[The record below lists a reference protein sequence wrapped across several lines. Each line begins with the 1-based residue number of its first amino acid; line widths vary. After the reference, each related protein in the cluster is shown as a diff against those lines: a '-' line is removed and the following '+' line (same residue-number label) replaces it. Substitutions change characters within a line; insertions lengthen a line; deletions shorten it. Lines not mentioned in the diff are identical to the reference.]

1 MTGQITDRPPSGA
14 PSGRV
19 AGFLR
24 AHFGGLPHLYWV
36 VWSGILVSRAG
47 TMVVPFL
54 TLYLTDQRA
63 MSVTWAG
70 AVVTALG
77 LGSTCS
83 QLVGGFLS
91 DLWGRRATF
100 ATGPVAAGAALLALG
115 YVRGLA
121 AILATAFLAGLCLQ
135 LYQPASGAIVADAVK
150 KEDRPRA
157 YGLLYWAVN
166 VGFSVA
172 SVLGGVLAQR
182 GFLWLFWIDAVT
194 CVLFGL
200 LVWWR
205 LPADTP
211 RPEQGTRQP
220 PGSYREVL
228 RDRVMVA
235 YVLLLLL
242 HASVQFQVGSTL
254 PLAMV
259 DSGLTAADYGFAVA
273 VNGVL
278 VVVVQPLLIKW
289 LSRRDHSAVIAC
301 GVLLMGTGF
310 GLGAWMSSLAGYAVT
325 VVIWTAGEITVAAVV
340 QTIVADLAPEHLR
353 GRYNGLFGAA
363 YALAAVVAPAAGTQL
378 YAHAGP
384 TTLWATCFGVCAL
397 VAAGQWGLGRA
408 IRERSAPQADDENRV
423 KEPLDHD

>member
-1 MTGQITDRPPSGA
+1 MTDRPPSGA

-340 QTIVADLAPEHLR
+340 QTIVADLAPDNLR

-408 IRERSAPQADDENRV
+408 IRERSAPQADDETRV

>member
-1 MTGQITDRPPSGA
+1 MAEPSTERPEGGA
-14 PSGRV
+14 PPGRLV
-19 AGFLR
+19 AFLR
-24 AHFGGLPHLYWV
+24 AHFGGLPHVYWV

-54 TLYLTDQRA
+54 TLYLTDQRG
-63 MSVTWAG
+63 MSVGWAG
-70 AVVTALG
+70 SVVTMLG

-115 YVRGLA
+115 YVRGLPATLA
-121 AILATAFLAGLCLQ
+121 AAFVAGLCLQ
-135 LYQPASGAIVADAVK
+135 LYQPASGAIVADTVP
-150 KEDRPRA
+150 KEHRARA

-166 VGFSVA
+166 VGFSIA

-194 CVLFGL
+194 CVVFGL
-200 LVWWR
+200 LIWWR
-205 LPADTP
+205 LPPDDVDGAKGDA
-211 RPEQGTRQP
+211 RPAG
-220 PGSYREVL
+220 GYREVL
-228 RDRVMVA
+228 RDRVMVS
-235 YVLLLLL
+235 YVVLLLL

-259 DSGLTAADYGFAVA
+259 DSGLTPADYGLAVA
-273 VNGVL
+273 VNGIL
-278 VVVVQPLLIKW
+278 VVVVQPLVVRR
-289 LSRRDHSAVIAC
+289 LSEQDRSNVIAC

-310 GLGAWMSSLAGYAVT
+310 GLGAFMSSLPGYAFT
-325 VVIWTAGEITVAAVV
+325 VVIWTAGEITIAAVV
-340 QTIVADLAPEHLR
+340 QTVVADLAPEHLR

-363 YALAAVVAPAAGTQL
+363 YALAAVVAPAGGTQL

-384 TTLWATCFGVCAL
+384 TALWATCFGLCSL
-397 VAAGQWGLGRA
+397 VAAGQWALGRA
-408 IRERSAPQADDENRV
+408 VRARGTTQQLAETA
-423 KEPLDHD
+423 KE

>member
-1 MTGQITDRPPSGA
+1 MTDRPPDSA

-24 AHFGGLPHLYWV
+24 AHFGGLPHIYWV

-63 MSVTWAG
+63 MSVSWAG

-121 AILATAFLAGLCLQ
+121 PILATAFLAGLCLQ
-135 LYQPASGAIVADAVK
+135 LYQPASGAIVADAVR

-182 GFLWLFWIDAVT
+182 GFMWLFWIDAVT

-200 LVWWR
+200 LIWWR
-205 LPADTP
+205 LPADDP
-211 RPEQGTRQP
+211 RPAQSGQP
-220 PGSYREVL
+220 SGSYREVL

-242 HASVQFQVGSTL
+242 HASVQFQVSSTL

-259 DSGLTAADYGFAVA
+259 DSGLTSADYGFAVA

-289 LSRRDHSAVIAC
+289 LSQKDHSHVIAC

-310 GLGAWMSSLAGYAVT
+310 GLGAYMSSLAGYAVT
-325 VVIWTAGEITVAAVV
+325 VVVWTTGEIAVAAVV
-340 QTIVADLAPEHLR
+340 QTIVADLSPEHLR

-384 TTLWATCFGVCAL
+384 TALWATCFGVCAL

-408 IRERSAPQADDENRV
+408 IRERSAPQADDDTWV